1 MKLQQFFILTTV
13 LTLWIQSSF
22 AQNIN
27 WKNLQPSQKHIVN
40 FNIGFD
46 NATVV
51 GVGYGY
57 QLGTKMPLI
66 LNIEYS
72 MPFGDNNFDDLKT
85 KIGGQLNIIHSGNF
99 FATVKAYGVIRRY
112 ENELTRMINFGSEF
126 SATAGLYKQKWFVAG
141 EFGFD
146 KAIITNFR
154 HSDIMKEYNPGVES
168 GWYIPNGGN
177 FNYGLQAGYS
187 FHRHDLRENWKD
199 HSRGFRNHF
208 NNSMVFSIGL
218 EHEVDEVKI
227 MSVT

>member
-1 MKLQQFFILTTV
+1 MEQCICACIALPGFLAINHATHKLFIPGHMLLSLYERIKIKKMKLQQFFILTTV

-99 FATVKAYGVIRRY
+99 FATVKAYG
-112 ENELTRMINFGSEF
+112 
-126 SATAGLYKQKWFVAG
+126 
-141 EFGFD
+141 
-146 KAIITNFR
+146 
-154 HSDIMKEYNPGVES
+154 
-168 GWYIPNGGN
+168 
-177 FNYGLQAGYS
+177 
-187 FHRHDLRENWKD
+187 
-199 HSRGFRNHF
+199 
-208 NNSMVFSIGL
+208 
-218 EHEVDEVKI
+218 
-227 MSVT
+227 